1 MHRLQSQRNMRARVV
16 LMLAVLTV
24 VLVMACGSGLPELRP
39 GPFDRPTATSKHGR
53 ITEKSYRR
61 SNGPQTIYY
70 KILEVDGKAVR
81 IENGFAEF
89 TSYCDS
95 PGIDAVAFTVRGKPG
110 TAGVWILQLDGTRQI
125 RERLCDYGPLGRWEG
140 TLFKGCG
147 VEWDATKRS
156 RAG

>member
-1 MHRLQSQRNMRARVV
+1 MRRLQSRQNIRARVV
-16 LMLAVLTV
+16 LMLAVSTV
-24 VLVMACGSGLPELRP
+24 ALMACGSGLPELRP
-39 GPFDRPTATSKHGR
+39 GPFDRPTATSTHGR

-61 SNGPQTIYY
+61 SNGPQTIHY
-70 KILEVDGKAVR
+70 KILEVDGKGLR
-81 IENGFAEF
+81 IEDGFAEF

-95 PGIDAVAFTVRGKPG
+95 PGIEAVAFTVRGKPG
-110 TAGVWILQLDGTRQI
+110 TAGIWILQLDGARQI

-156 RAG
+156 RIS